1 VKHIE
6 KLIRHVEGLSFE
18 LEKSKAI
25 EAKVEIK
32 MNEAELK
39 VSKIEDKLLEAEANY
54 LAKTSKVKNLAE
66 EQTRTKERERTIFTS
81 RSSTNVKTNS
91 S

>member
-18 LEKSKAI
+18 LEKSKVI

-54 LAKTSKVKNLAE
+54 LAKTSKVKNLVE
-66 EQTRTKERERTIFTS
+66 EQTRTKEREKTIFTS